1 MQAPPE
7 LQWTKWIP
15 PLETAE
21 VSGAA
26 EACRGASVSVQAFP
40 VKRPTPVRSTDE
52 ASVVRPLVRAP
63 PFARNSIV
71 GLMSLCCVLLAAQLL
86 AIVYGL
92 VRNCEL
98 MSSEYDKKTA
108 LLDTVQAHLASPHH
122 NNATLA
128 VKIMRYC

>member
-1 MQAPPE
+1 MMLHP
-7 LQWTKWIP
+7 
-15 PLETAE
+15 
-21 VSGAA
+21 V
-26 EACRGASVSVQAFP
+26 ACHAFYQNDLF
-40 VKRPTPVRSTDE
+40 VLVDIVLRHLADIDE

-128 VKIMRYC
+128 VKIMRFC